1 MAITFANG
9 QSNNSFETAT
19 VTISSYDA
27 GSGDKLVV
35 GLGGETTGD
44 KAANSVTHGGNALTL
59 AIADVDGSGG
69 TENLAEIWYA
79 DGLSGT
85 GDIVATYDDA
95 PLNTER
101 SMVAIRM
108 SGAASG
114 GPTNTASNGAITAT
128 LTVTTNLTVAN
139 MTAVSMFSY
148 ALAENITTTETG
160 QNEIVDDTA
169 TSTGQM
175 MSEKAETGTGNSASG
190 ASGSLARR
198 FVGVTAAWEQAAVT
212 EITGYSLPLLGVE

>member
-9 QSNNSFETAT
+9 QSANSFESAT

-27 GSGDKLVV
+27 GSGAKLLV
-35 GLGGETTGD
+35 GLGGETSGD
-44 KAANSVTHGGNALTL
+44 KAANSVTHDGNALTL
-59 AIADVDGSGG
+59 ALAAVDGSGG

-85 GDIVATYDDA
+85 GDIVATYDDG
-95 PLNTER
+95 PTNTER

-114 GPTNTASNGAITAT
+114 GPTDTASNGDIIAT
-128 LTVTTNLTVAN
+128 ITVTTNLSQTDMTV
-139 MTAVSMFSY
+139 VSMFSY
-148 ALAENITTTETG
+148 ALAENITTSETG

-175 MSEKAETGTGNSASG
+175 MSEKGETSSGNSDSG
-190 ASGSLARR
+190 ATGSLARR
-198 FVGVTAAWEQAAVT
+198 FVGVSAGFEEAAAA
-212 EITGYSLPLLGVE
+212 GQRPQLMMLGVS